1 VPTPRV
7 QNIHRLEEPDTLY
20 VNKFWTGLYKNRS
33 PLFTPISALGIQLIA
48 RQDVL
53 WDGLNMMITPQFT
66 LKRRYGF
73 SKACTAAF
81 GVSEWPLTFFSFE
94 NLAGVINQ
102 IVDTQTNVY
111 TFTGSA
117 KTSIYTKGTTG
128 QSSFVDVANILYW
141 VDGNAAKKW
150 NGTTVTN
157 IGIAASITA
166 PTLSFGAGALS
177 PTVGFKYVYVGK
189 NSTTGTTST
198 ASPSSASTGIQ
209 TSKNVT
215 VQGDFIADTQAN
227 KIDIYRTKDGGS
239 VYYFLAEIANP
250 GSGTWTYTDSTLDA
264 NLNTLL
270 IAPVANVNDP
280 PAAGMSLLVW
290 YAGRLWGASGN
301 TLYYSG
307 GPDTLNGVGEESWPP
322 GNNYTV
328 PGNIT
333 ALAAVTQGLVIFT
346 RDNAF
351 VITGTSAADF
361 TVPMPW
367 QKNFGVPN
375 QNSVTQDGDI
385 LYIHTSKGQ
394 VWQISA
400 GGLEENGFAIQKQ
413 LAAFTVA
420 NVYIA
425 IHRNGGDEGLFI
437 SDGAA
442 NLYRYSAVA
451 NSWDTVYQPAGGIGA
466 IASIEGSTN
475 DWSLFMGRPTGSG
488 FILSRDLTT
497 FQDDG
502 VSYSAN
508 AIFGSINV
516 APPHKVAKISCT
528 LLQVTSAGTYP
539 TVAVMLNEIT
549 DSSTAPATFTT
560 LPNPVPDPPLIPL
573 GTTVVTKR
581 HDFKAASI
589 PLPEYVQHMQ
599 LKVSFA
605 AENAANEI
613 YGFGIA

>member
-1 VPTPRV
+1 MPQKPA
-7 QNIHRLEEPDTLY
+7 NIHRLEEPEALY
-20 VNKFWTGLYKNRS
+20 INKFWTGLYKNRS

-53 WDGLNMMITPQFT
+53 TDGLNAMITPQFT
-66 LKRRYGF
+66 FKRRYGF
-73 SKACTAAF
+73 SKACTSAF
-81 GVSEWPLTFFSFE
+81 GASEWPLTFFSFE
-94 NLAGVINQ
+94 NLAGTINQ
-102 IVDTQTNVY
+102 MVDTQTNVY
-111 TFTGSA
+111 TFTGTT

-157 IGIAASITA
+157 IGIASAITA

-198 ASPSSASTGIQ
+198 ASPASASTGVQ

-250 GSGTWTYTDSTLDA
+250 GSGAWTYTDSTVDA
-264 NLNTLL
+264 NLNNLL

-301 TLYYSG
+301 TLYFSG

-333 ALAAVTQGLVIFT
+333 ALAATNEGLLIWT
-346 RDNAF
+346 RDNSF

-367 QKNFGVPN
+367 RKNFGVPN
-375 QNSVTQDGDI
+375 QNSVAQDGDT
-385 LYIHTSKGQ
+385 LYVHTSKGQ
-394 VWQISA
+394 IFSVSTNGI
-400 GGLEENGFAIQKQ
+400 EELGFAIQSQ
-413 LAAFTVA
+413 IAAFTSA

-425 IHRNGGDEGLFI
+425 IHRDGGDEGLFV
-437 SDGAA
+437 SDGAT
-442 NLYRYSAVA
+442 NLYRYSLVS
-451 NSWDTVYQPAGGIGA
+451 NSWDPVYQPVNGVGA
-466 IASIEGSTN
+466 IASAELSTN
-475 DWSLFMGRPTGSG
+475 NWSLLMGRPAGSL
-488 FILSRDLTT
+488 FILERDLTT
-497 FQDDG
+497 YQDDG
-502 VSYSAN
+502 SSYSGFGT
-508 AIFGSINV
+508 FGSITV
-516 APPHKVAKISCT
+516 APLRKVAHISSV
-528 LLQVTSAGTYP
+528 LLQTSSAGTYP
-539 TVAVMLNEIT
+539 TVAVMLNEVT
-549 DSSTAPATFTT
+549 DTGTAPATFTT
-560 LPNPVPDPPLIPL
+560 LPNPVPDPPLLPAS
-573 GTTVVTKR
+573 TSVRSKR
-581 HDFKAASI
+581 HDFKAAGS

-599 LKVSFA
+599 LKVTFP
-605 AENAANEI
+605 AENAANEL